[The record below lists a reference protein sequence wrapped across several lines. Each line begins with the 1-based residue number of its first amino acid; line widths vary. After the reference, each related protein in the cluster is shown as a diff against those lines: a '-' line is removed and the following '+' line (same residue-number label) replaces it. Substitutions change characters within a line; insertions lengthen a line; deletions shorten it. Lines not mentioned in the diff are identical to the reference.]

1 MASDGQAL
9 EYLDLLEG
17 SGGRECLRRAMR
29 SLTSA
34 RHAVVAGL
42 AESRLGKP
50 QKTELQQH
58 STCQCT
64 SAAAAGNEEEEGED
78 PSAEKEEEEE
88 EELFSHHEE
97 HRIAGISQ
105 LVCLLDCFYAAVY
118 VVHQILLKLVD
129 DLLGW
134 LFATAMLLGPSWLL
148 VFVIAPRTTRSSALL
163 SALVRLD
170 VLLVAE
176 VWDASG
182 RMHDIRTQIRDE
194 LLARHS
200 QQPSDTTAA
209 ATAGGGGGKKK
220 AEDASIL
227 SAPAQRSVVALEPY
241 SSSADPAASPATRTA
256 VSQSAAPS
264 GLLVSKLES
273 GCAASC

>member
-1 MASDGQAL
+1 MATPTPLPLAGAEAARDQ
-9 EYLDLLEG
+9 D
-17 SGGRECLRRAMR
+17 RPPPR
-29 SLTSA
+29 SLCSPLPLCPNRA
-34 RHAVVAGL
+34 R
-42 AESRLGKP
+42 
-50 QKTELQQH
+50 TQQ
-58 STCQCT
+58 SL
-64 SAAAAGNEEEEGED
+64 AAARARQRTPAAPRSEREEED
-78 PSAEKEEEEE
+78 
-88 EELFSHHEE
+88 
-97 HRIAGISQ
+97 
-105 LVCLLDCFYAAVY
+105 AAVY
-118 VVHQILLKLVD
+118 VVHLLKLVREFYVD